1 MVIKLY
7 RFMIFIAWLAIL
19 TWVALELDKMQFFKF

>member
-7 RFMIFIAWLAIL
+7 RLMAFIAWSAIL
-19 TWVALELDKMQFFKF
+19 TWVALELDRMQFFRF

>member
-7 RFMIFIAWLAIL
+7 RFMVFIAWSAIL
-19 TWVALELDKMQFFKF
+19 TWVAFELDRMQFFRF

>member
-7 RFMIFIAWLAIL
+7 RAMVFIAWSAIL
-19 TWVALELDKMQFFKF
+19 TGVALELDRMQFFRF